1 MTDEKPIVP
10 EVCDRLNCNL
20 PSCYGWDLCRE
31 AREAL
36 TNEERQRWVE
46 GLKKLWGLTE

>member
-1 MTDEKPIVP
+1 VTDEKPIVP